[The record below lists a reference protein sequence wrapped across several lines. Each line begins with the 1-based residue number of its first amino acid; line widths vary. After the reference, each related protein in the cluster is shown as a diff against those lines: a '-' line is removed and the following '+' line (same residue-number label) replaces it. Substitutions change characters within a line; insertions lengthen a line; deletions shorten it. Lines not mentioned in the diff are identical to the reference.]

1 MYSIVQNCSIGALS
15 IHFLEYMYS
24 YSQIVQSG
32 HFLYIFWSTC
42 IRTPKLFNRGTFYT
56 FFTPKLFNRGT
67 FYTFFKVHVL
77 NSPNLF
83 NRGTF
88 YTFFGV
94 HVLNS
99 PKLFN
104 RGTFYTFFG
113 VHVFVLPNCSIG
125 ALSIHFLEYMY
136 SIVQNCSIGALSIH
150 FLKYMYSYSQI
161 VQSGH
166 FLYIFSSTRTHSPKL
181 FNWGTLNTF
190 YPPSTSTK
198 ILLFRLQVIVLIS
211 CMTIR
216 PGF

>member
-1 MYSIVQNCSIGALS
+1 M
-15 IHFLEYMYS
+15 HFLKYMYS
-24 YSQIVQSG
+24 NSKIVQSG
-32 HFLYIFWSTC
+32 HFLYIFWSICT
-42 IRTPKLFNRGTFYT
+42 RTPKLFNRGTFYT
-56 FFTPKLFNRGT
+56 FFGV
-67 FYTFFKVHVL
+67 YVL
-77 NSPNLF
+77 NSPKLF
-83 NRGTF
+83 KQGTF

-94 HVLNS
+94 YVL
-99 PKLFN
+99 
-104 RGTFYTFFG
+104 
-113 VHVFVLPNCSIG
+113 VLPNCSIG

-136 SIVQNCSIGALSIH
+136 SIVQNCSNRALSIH

-166 FLYIFSSTRTHSPKL
+166 FLYIFSSTRTHSPKF
-181 FNWGTLNTF
+181 FNWGTLYTF